1 MQKYLW
7 NRWTFFLLLIG
18 IALGAYVGWQRFHDV
33 PVEAKYKFQAI
44 TQGDLTQTVSA
55 NGTLNPLVLVTVGS
69 QVSGKIIRLH
79 ADFNDRVKEGQVLA
93 ELDPAL
99 FEAQL
104 AQSDANLKSAQASLE
119 LADANLKRMRELFA
133 QAYISKQELDS
144 SIQAQKAARAAVDL
158 AAAQRQKDAT
168 NLAYTVIKSP
178 VSGVVIDRQIDV
190 GQTVAASLQ
199 APILFKIAQ
208 DLRQMQIDSSFA
220 EADIGRIKE
229 GQSVNFSVDAFPDRI
244 FQGTVKQV
252 RLNATTTSNVVTY
265 DVVVTVENPEEIL
278 APGMTAY
285 VNVVLAQRQNALLV
299 PNAALRY
306 KPTSLTKPKSI
317 NAEAKGAPLAQ
328 HKEKKEKKTSTVYIL
343 ENGLPKPIE
352 VKVGITDNR
361 LSEIMSD
368 ELHAGDQIIVEEAKD
383 ASAKKAATPPMGRPF

>member
-1 MQKYLW
+1 
-7 NRWTFFLLLIG
+7 
-18 IALGAYVGWQRFHDV
+18 
-33 PVEAKYKFQAI
+33 
-44 TQGDLTQTVSA
+44 
-55 NGTLNPLVLVTVGS
+55 VT
-69 QVSGKIIRLH
+69 
-79 ADFNDRVKEGQVLA
+79 
-93 ELDPAL
+93 
-99 FEAQL
+99 
-104 AQSDANLKSAQASLE
+104 
-119 LADANLKRMRELFA
+119 
-133 QAYISKQELDS
+133 
-144 SIQAQKAARAAVDL
+144 AVDL

-178 VSGVVIDRQIDV
+178 VSGVVIDRQNRRRSNRLLL
-190 GQTVAASLQ
+190 AC
-199 APILFKIAQ
+199 K
-208 DLRQMQIDSSFA
+208 LRYFLKLPRIYGKMQIDSSFA

>member
-1 MQKYLW
+1 MKKYLW

-18 IALGAYVGWQRFHDV
+18 VTIGAYVWWQRFHDI

-69 QVSGKIIRLH
+69 QVSGKIIRLY
-79 ADFNDRVKEGQVLA
+79 ADFNGRVKEGQVLA

-133 QAYISKQELDS
+133 QAYISKQELDG

-158 AAAQRQKDAT
+158 ATAQRQKDAT

-199 APILFKIAQ
+199 APTLFKIAQ

-306 KPTSLTKPKSI
+306 KPTPSVST
-317 NAEAKGAPLAQ
+317 EVKGAALVQ
-328 HKEKKEKKTSTVYIL
+328 HKEKKEKKTSTVYML

-361 LSEIMSD
+361 LSEIISD
-368 ELHAGDQIIVEEAKD
+368 ELHAGDQIIVEEAKGV
-383 ASAKKAATPPMGRPF
+383 SAKKAAMPPMGRPF